1 MEFISF
7 RYEICAEDN
16 DDNCDCIE
24 DRYVLVSVLK
34 NMQLIAELRFYPDG
48 NHVTQNHYKFVR
60 CSDDDLQEEIFDR
73 ANELAREHKIIN

>member
-1 MEFISF
+1 MDFISF
-7 RYEICAEDN
+7 RYEI
-16 DDNCDCIE
+16 IE

-48 NHVTQNHYKFVR
+48 NHVTQNHYNFVR

-73 ANELAREHKIIN
+73 ANELAREHKLI